1 MLSKGEV
8 RETRTRFGTLQELT
22 QRVKSTMGKRLN
34 LVEDWWLEAWA
45 LERGAL
51 DRVDIARKLHRD
63 PAEITRV
70 LGKAQGSSPEDLG
83 KLGTAA
89 LLARADYLKLQDAG
103 IYSRL
108 LDRVYGPSSK

>member
-1 MLSKGEV
+1 
-8 RETRTRFGTLQELT
+8 
-22 QRVKSTMGKRLN
+22 VKSTMGKRLN

-45 LERGAL
+45 LERKGRSRVETAREL
-51 DRVDIARKLHRD
+51 DKD

-70 LGKAQGSSPEDLG
+70 LGKVDGSSPEDLG

-103 IYSRL
+103 VYSQL
-108 LDRVYGPSSK
+108 LHRVYGPSDKRLAE